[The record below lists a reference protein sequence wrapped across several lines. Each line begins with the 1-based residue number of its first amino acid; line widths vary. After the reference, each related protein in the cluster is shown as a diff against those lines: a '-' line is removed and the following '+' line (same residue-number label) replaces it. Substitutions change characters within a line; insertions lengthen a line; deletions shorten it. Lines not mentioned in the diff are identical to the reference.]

1 MLQIRALIGG
11 ECKAPGIGNAAFAFE
26 QPADTEDLA
35 AADHKSRNPA
45 KGRTWTGQ

>member
-11 ECKAPGIGNAAFAFE
+11 WPGIGNTAIAFE